1 MVYLDAM
8 ASTPVDPQ
16 VVAAMAPYWSEA
28 FGNPHSID
36 HAAGWRAAD
45 AVEASAAS
53 IARLIGAEPDEIVF
67 TAGATEANN
76 LALLGLAGRAPPNR
90 RRILVSA
97 IEHKS
102 VLSAARAAAARHGMS
117 CETIRVDAHG
127 SIDPDR
133 LAKMLSD
140 DVLCVAA
147 MAVNNEIGTIQDV
160 EAISAACEQAGAH
173 FLCDA
178 VQAPFAFDIDVARLG
193 LATLSLSA
201 HKIYGPKGVGA
212 LYVRRDVQGEIE
224 PQIHGG
230 QQQAGLRAGTLPTP
244 LCVGFGVAA
253 DILLDGHAGLTAD
266 GVAQERFLLSV
277 VRDEFEARLE
287 QLGHPIRVNGSGARR
302 HPGNSNV
309 SFVGRDGREL
319 LQLLQPK
326 VAASS
331 GSACSSGI
339 VEPSHVLRAIGL
351 SAEEAD
357 SSIRFSF
364 GRFTTED
371 DVAFALLAIAQVL
384 DESAATEAA

>member
-1 MVYLDAM
+1 MPGMVYLDAM

-28 FGNPHSID
+28 FGNPHSAD
-36 HAAGWRAAD
+36 HAAGWRAAE
-45 AVEASAAS
+45 AVEAAAAS

-67 TAGATEANN
+67 TSGATEANN
-76 LALLGLAGRAPPNR
+76 LALLGLAGRAPSNR

-102 VLSAARAAAARHGMS
+102 VLSAARAAARHGLS
-117 CETIRVDAHG
+117 CEIVPVDAHG
-127 SIDPDR
+127 SIDADR
-133 LAKMLSD
+133 LAAMLSD

-147 MAVNNEIGTIQDV
+147 MAVNNEIGTIQDI
-160 EAISAACEQAGAH
+160 AGISAACERVGAH

-178 VQAPFAFDIDVARLG
+178 VQAPLALDIDVADLG

-201 HKIYGPKGVGA
+201 HKIYGPKGIGA
-212 LYVRRDVQGEIE
+212 LRIRRDVQREIE

-230 QQQAGLRAGTLPTP
+230 QQQSGLRAGTLPTP
-244 LCVGFGVAA
+244 LCVGFGAAAELLLAGEVDAERSRVAELR
-253 DILLDGHAGLTAD
+253 DRFEIGLAGLGTPLRFN
-266 GVAQERFLLSV
+266 GV
-277 VRDEFEARLE
+277 
-287 QLGHPIRVNGSGARR
+287 GACR

-309 SFVGRDGREL
+309 SFIRRDGREL
-319 LQLLQPK
+319 LQSLQPK

-351 SAEEAD
+351 SGEEAD
-357 SSIRFSF
+357 SSIRFSL
-364 GRFTTED
+364 GRFTNRREVE
-371 DVAFALLAIAQVL
+371 VALQAIAQAL
-384 DESAATEAA
+384 AETPSLEAT

>member
-1 MVYLDAM
+1 MSGMVYLDAM

-16 VVAAMAPYWSEA
+16 VVAAMAPYWTEA
-28 FGNPHSID
+28 FGNPHSVD

-45 AVEASAAS
+45 AVEAAAAS
-53 IARLIGAEPDEIVF
+53 IARIIGAEPDEIVF
-67 TAGATEANN
+67 TSGATEANN

-117 CETIRVDAHG
+117 CEIVPVDAHG
-127 SIDPDR
+127 LIDTDR

-140 DVLCVAA
+140 NVLCVAA

-160 EAISAACEQAGAH
+160 AGISAACERAGAH

-178 VQAPFAFDIDVARLG
+178 VQAPFALDIDVARDG
-193 LATLSLSA
+193 MATLSLSA
-201 HKIYGPKGVGA
+201 HKICGPKGVGA
-212 LYVRRDVQGEIE
+212 LYVRRDVQGGIE

-230 QQQAGLRAGTLPTP
+230 QQQSGLRAGTLPTP
-244 LCVGFGVAA
+244 LCVGFGAAAELLLAGEADAERSRVAELR
-253 DILLDGHAGLTAD
+253 DCFETGLAGLGTPL
-266 GVAQERFLLSV
+266 RF
-277 VRDEFEARLE
+277 
-287 QLGHPIRVNGSGARR
+287 NGLGARR

-309 SFVGRDGREL
+309 SFIGRDGREL
-319 LQLLQPK
+319 LQSLQPK
-326 VAASS
+326 IAASS

-351 SAEEAD
+351 SGEEAD
-357 SSIRFSF
+357 SSVRFSL
-364 GRFTTED
+364 GRFTNRHE
-371 DVAFALLAIAQVL
+371 VEIALQAIAQAL
-384 DESAATEAA
+384 AETTSIEAT

>member
-1 MVYLDAM
+1 MSGLVYLDAM

-28 FGNPHSID
+28 FANPHSID

-45 AVEASAAS
+45 AIEGAAAS

-102 VLSAARAAAARHGMS
+102 VLSAARAAAARH
-117 CETIRVDAHG
+117 CLNCDIVPVDAHG
-127 SIDPDR
+127 SIDPEL
-133 LAKMLSD
+133 LANMLSD

-147 MAVNNEIGTIQDV
+147 MAVNNEIGTIQDL
-160 EAISAACEQAGAH
+160 AGISAACERVGAH

-178 VQAPFAFDIDVARLG
+178 VQAPFALDIDVARDG
-193 LATLSLSA
+193 MATLSLSA
-201 HKIYGPKGVGA
+201 HKIYGPKGIGA

-230 QQQAGLRAGTLPTP
+230 QQQSGLRAGTLPTP
-244 LCVGFGVAA
+244 LCVGFGAA
-253 DILLDGHAGLTAD
+253 AEILLTGYP

-277 VRDEFEARLE
+277 VRKGFEAGIE
-287 QLGHPIRVNGSGARR
+287 KLGHPIRINGEGGRR
-302 HPGNSNV
+302 HPGNCNV
-309 SFVGRDGREL
+309 SFVGCDGREL
-319 LQLLQPK
+319 LQLLQPM

-351 SAEEAD
+351 TAEEAD
-357 SSIRFSF
+357 SSVRFSF

-371 DVAFALLAIAQVL
+371 EVAFALRAIGQVL
-384 DESAATEAA
+384 DETVATAAA